1 MRSMVGFRDPG
12 TIGAKTRGGK
22 GDGDIATEA
31 CVMKVL
37 WWLKATQNSDGS
49 WSKNHSGSRNA
60 LANTS
65 FAILTYLA
73 HGEYPGSDSPY
84 EKDFGPVVQKAIQY
98 VIGCVEETSS
108 GVRMK
113 GADGNEYAFLIATYA
128 LCEAYGMIKNP
139 DIKEVALV
147 CLDRIVKNQSST
159 GGWDYKLNKSSNR
172 DDVSFAGWAIQA
184 LKAGKMAG
192 LKPDGLDD
200 CIKKA
205 IHCLQKRNF
214 NDGTFLY
221 TAISNR
227 KESNHAGLAGVG
239 CLAMQLLGY
248 GGQKEVASS
257 LDYMREWKP
266 TFEKGAIT
274 HKGKREGSNYCPQ
287 YYCYYATQCKYQA
300 GMKEGAKKEDAQT
313 WYDWNKAMKMLYTS
327 TIKNLY
333 EPVKDW
339 TGRDHRQGY
348 YVNEDNFSTRPY
360 MDSCLV
366 ALQLMVYYRYCPNW
380 APNQEYKPA
389 IDLNKKSAEEM
400 EFKTFKKKRMAVA
413 EFDLGSF
420 MGFRFGDRLKID
432 ADDKNEV
439 LAARFRQM
447 KYGGRL
453 RDVKESM
460 DRVSYFGELAKPF
473 RKFNMVRLS
482 GVKSGGLYKVEVF
495 CPENSFTT
503 EVSRMDELHSI
514 VKMMEK
520 KYSVVSFKE
529 FGDRAYFENQNVTI
543 SVSFNDSGS
552 GVIVVENKKMKARLI
567 AEERASVRKREKV
580 ADDVGADML

>member
-1 MRSMVGFRDPG
+1 MDENNENEVAIDVAALGEKFEEKNYFRRLLDMFKGLKKPKNTAEYKLARLELQRQQAPLIAVVSVVLLVVILIVVTKMKSPAVQKIVSTQLDDKKEEPEKEEKEEEPPPPDPEDTPVEFDIDNPMPGPPTDMTTPAPSPTQPVSVSPAPVESVHNVVSPVKMRSMVGSRTPG

-22 GDGDIATEA
+22 GDGDPRTEA
-31 CVMKVL
+31 CVLKVL

-65 FAILTYLA
+65 LAILTYLA
-73 HGEYPGSDSPY
+73 HGEYPGSESSY

-98 VIGCVEETSS
+98 VMSCVEETSS

-113 GADGNEYAFLIATYA
+113 GTDGNEYAFLIATYA
-128 LCEAYGMIKNP
+128 MCEAFGMIKNP
-139 DIKEVALV
+139 DVKEVALK
-147 CLDRIVKNQSST
+147 CLERIVKNQSST

-192 LKPDGLDD
+192 LKPDGIDE

-221 TAISNR
+221 TAISDR
-227 KESNHAGLAGVG
+227 QKANHAGLAGVG

-248 GGQKEVASS
+248 GGRPEVASA
-257 LDYMREWKP
+257 LAYMRDWKP

-274 HKGKREGSNYCPQ
+274 HKGKRESTNYCPQ

-300 GMKEGAKKEDAQT
+300 GMKEGAKKEDTQT
-313 WYDWNKAMKMLYTS
+313 WYDWNKAMKELYTS
-327 TIKNLY
+327 DATIKNLD

-339 TGRDHRQGY
+339 SGQDHKQGY

-366 ALQLMVYYRYCPNW
+366 ALQLMVYYRYLPTT
-380 APNQEYKPA
+380 Q
-389 IDLNKKSAEEM
+389 
-400 EFKTFKKKRMAVA
+400 T
-413 EFDLGSF
+413 
-420 MGFRFGDRLKID
+420 
-432 ADDKNEV
+432 
-439 LAARFRQM
+439 AAA
-447 KYGGRL
+447 
-453 RDVKESM
+453 KE
-460 DRVSYFGELAKPF
+460 
-473 RKFNMVRLS
+473 
-482 GVKSGGLYKVEVF
+482 
-495 CPENSFTT
+495 TT
-503 EVSRMDELHSI
+503 EEDDSASKAVDKGDVTVEDIEL
-514 VKMMEK
+514 
-520 KYSVVSFKE
+520 
-529 FGDRAYFENQNVTI
+529 
-543 SVSFNDSGS
+543 
-552 GVIVVENKKMKARLI
+552 
-567 AEERASVRKREKV
+567 
-580 ADDVGADML
+580 